1 MENIIENSQNIVSNE
16 NIGDIDMKIKKVGQ
30 EQIHNLLFGDKLAW
44 HEIVYDLINTEQ
56 LNPWDIDISLLAEKF
71 LERVRKL
78 EEANFFVSSKVLL
91 AASLLLRIKS
101 EILLDHEIPG
111 LDAILFGKK
120 EEKKYTQERIELD
133 EDVPILVAKTPL
145 PRFKKVT
152 LEELMKALSHAIN
165 TENRRIKKIVLTKQ
179 QEYETAMFLPKQ
191 RINLKDKIQEVYSKL
206 KDFFVNRE
214 TRMAFSELAGPT
226 NEERISTFIPLLHLD
241 NQHKVWLEQDN
252 HLDEIWVLLKHLYE
266 KQNAS
271 MLEQMRKEVE
281 EEMLKVREEMT
292 EERKKRA
299 KKIETDFENPLGDT
313 IEDSIES
320 ENDFD

>member
-1 MENIIENSQNIVSNE
+1 MEKIIENSE
-16 NIGDIDMKIKKVGQ
+16 NIASDGNIKDIKAKNEKVGQ

-44 HEIVYDLINTEQ
+44 HEIIYDLINTEQ

-71 LERVRKL
+71 LERVRQL

-101 EILLDHEIPG
+101 EILLNHELPN
-111 LDAILFGKK
+111 LDSILFGKK

-133 EDVPILVAKTPL
+133 EDVPSLVARTPL
-145 PRFKKVT
+145 PRCKKVT
-152 LEELMKALSHAIN
+152 IDELMKALNHAIN

-191 RINLKDKIQEVYSKL
+191 KINLKDKIQEVYEKL
-206 KDFFVNRE
+206 KNFFTNKE
-214 TRMAFSELAGPT
+214 NRMAFSELAGPT

-241 NQHKVWLEQDN
+241 NQHKVWLEQDA
-252 HLDEIWVLLKHLYE
+252 HFDEIWVLLKHLYE

-281 EEMLKVREEMT
+281 EEMLKVKEEMT

-299 KKIETDFENPLGDT
+299 KKIETDFENPIGES
-313 IEDSIES
+313 IEDEES
-320 ENDFD
+320 E